1 MARFN
6 LHTVIETTEELEQD
20 LKTIIAAFH
29 EALGSIGH
37 KVTNATLTSDA
48 GQTNVTPPEP
58 VEEPEP
64 EPDEP
69 APAAPVKSTLDD
81 VSS

>member
-6 LHTVIETTEELEQD
+6 LHTVIETTEELEQN

-37 KVTNATLTSDA
+37 KVTNATLTGDA

-64 EPDEP
+64 DEP
-69 APAAPVKSTLDD
+69 ALAAPVKSTLDD
-81 VSS
+81 VSA